1 MAYFLEVNNMNQRI
15 ILYERVQE
23 EYDQFLQELLQLDEE
38 SVAER
43 LHELKLKTMIPELI
57 VEEMYTE
64 EELDY
69 LINQEEVL
77 EILYNLL
84 SQYINIRG
92 ILL

>member
-1 MAYFLEVNNMNQRI
+1 MNQRI

>member
-1 MAYFLEVNNMNQRI
+1 M
-15 ILYERVQE
+15 IL
-23 EYDQFLQELLQLDEE
+23 D
-38 SVAER
+38 
-43 LHELKLKTMIPELI
+43 LI

-64 EELDY
+64 EVLDY

>member
-1 MAYFLEVNNMNQRI
+1 MNQRI

-43 LHELKLKTMIPELI
+43 LHELILKNMIPELI